1 MRHFLTRLVLVLLQF
16 VLCQDLVRGWPGLES
31 ASSKPRD
38 FLRFAQS
45 SPGHTTKVFR
55 SGKALGSVATFC
67 AAPSAIP
74 NVVVI
79 LADDLGYSDLGCYG
93 SEIATP
99 HLDQLAQNGLQYT
112 QFYNTA
118 RCWPTRAA
126 LLTGY
131 YPQQV
136 GRDALP
142 TVAGGAAPKF
152 GRPVWAPLLPKLL
165 KPAGYQCYYSG
176 KWHID
181 GTPAGGGFDR
191 SYELQD
197 QGRFFRP
204 ERHLE
209 DGMPLPLVKD
219 GDGYYSTV
227 AIADHAIRCLKAH
240 ADTGIEQ
247 PFFQY
252 VAFTAPHFPLQAPP
266 DDIARYA
273 DRYRDGWEKV
283 RQARFDRMVV
293 RGLVSG
299 SLSDTDRTLGPP
311 YAFPDQVRQ
320 FGPAE
325 VALPVPW
332 DDLNEAQQA
341 FQATKMAIHAA
352 MIDRMDREIGR
363 ILEQLRVMQAFE
375 NTLILFL
382 SDNGAS
388 AEMMVRGDG
397 HDPDAAPGSAA
408 THLCLGPGWST
419 VSNTPFRRHK
429 TWVHE
434 GGISTPLIA
443 HWPAGIKTPGELRH
457 TVGHVIDVVPTV
469 LEIAGVERPRA
480 IEGIPGPASPGR
492 SLANSFSKDD
502 PALHESVWWLHE
514 GNRAI
519 RMGQWK
525 AVAAKDQPWE
535 LYDVESDRS
544 EQSDLAQSQPEILAR
559 LTDQWDLTTK
569 EFTALSIDTGN

>member
-1 MRHFLTRLVLVLLQF
+1 
-16 VLCQDLVRGWPGLES
+16 
-31 ASSKPRD
+31 
-38 FLRFAQS
+38 
-45 SPGHTTKVFR
+45 
-55 SGKALGSVATFC
+55 
-67 AAPSAIP
+67 
-74 NVVVI
+74 
-79 LADDLGYSDLGCYG
+79 
-93 SEIATP
+93 
-99 HLDQLAQNGLQYT
+99 
-112 QFYNTA
+112 
-118 RCWPTRAA
+118 
-126 LLTGY
+126 
-131 YPQQV
+131 
-136 GRDALP
+136 
-142 TVAGGAAPKF
+142 
-152 GRPVWAPLLPKLL
+152 
-165 KPAGYQCYYSG
+165 
-176 KWHID
+176 
-181 GTPAGGGFDR
+181 
-191 SYELQD
+191 
-197 QGRFFRP
+197 
-204 ERHLE
+204 
-209 DGMPLPLVKD
+209 
-219 GDGYYSTV
+219 
-227 AIADHAIRCLKAH
+227 
-240 ADTGIEQ
+240 
-247 PFFQY
+247 
-252 VAFTAPHFPLQAPP
+252 LQAPS

-283 RQARFDRMVV
+283 RQARFDRMVD

-299 SLSDTDRTLGPP
+299 RMSDTERTLGPP

-325 VALPVPW
+325 VALPLPW

-363 ILEQLRVMQAFE
+363 ILEQLRAMDAFD

-397 HDPDAAPGSAA
+397 HDTDAAPGSAE

-419 VSNTPFRRHK
+419 ASNTPFRRHK

-434 GGISTPLIA
+434 GGISTPLIV
-443 HWPAGIKTPGELRH
+443 HWPAGIKTPGELRR

-469 LEIAGVERPRA
+469 LELTGVERPVA
-480 IEGIPGPASPGR
+480 IDGNPVPASPGR
-492 SLANSFSKDD
+492 SLAASFSKDD
-502 PALHESVWWLHE
+502 PARHEFVWWLHE

-544 EQSDLAQSQPEILAR
+544 EQSDMAQTQPEILSR

-569 EFTALSIDTGN
+569 EFTALSIDTEN

>member
-1 MRHFLTRLVLVLLQF
+1 MRPYQTCLTLVLA
-16 VLCQDLVRGWPGLES
+16 LVGPV
-31 ASSKPRD
+31 
-38 FLRFAQS
+38 
-45 SPGHTTKVFR
+45 TT
-55 SGKALGSVATFC
+55 SNAGTPAKA
-67 AAPSAIP
+67 PP

-93 SEIATP
+93 SEIDTP
-99 HLDQLAQNGLQYT
+99 NLDQLAQQGLRFT

-142 TVAGGAAPKF
+142 QVAGGGGPKF
-152 GRPVWAPLLPKLL
+152 VRPNWAPLLPKLL

-181 GTPAGGGFDR
+181 GTPAAGGFDH

-204 ERHLE
+204 ARHQE
-209 DGMPLPLVKD
+209 DGRPLPAVKNT
-219 GDGYYSTV
+219 DGYYSTI
-227 AIADHAIRCLKAH
+227 AIADHAVRCLKEH
-240 ADTGIEQ
+240 AAANAAN

-252 VAFTAPHFPLQAPP
+252 VAFTAPHFPLQALPE
-266 DDIARYA
+266 DIARYA
-273 DRYRDGWEKV
+273 DRYKEGWEKV
-283 RQARFDRMVV
+283 RQSRFDRMVAQ
-293 RGLVSG
+293 GLVAGRMSQ
-299 SLSDTDRTLGPP
+299 TEPTLGPP
-311 YAFPDQVRQ
+311 SAFPDQVRQ

-325 VALPVPW
+325 VALSVPW
-332 DDLNEAQQA
+332 EDLNDAQRS

-363 ILEQLRVMQAFE
+363 ILEQLRAMNAFD

-388 AEMMVRGDG
+388 AEMMVRDDG
-397 HDPDAAPGSAA
+397 HDPNAAPGSAE
-408 THLCLGPGWST
+408 THLCLGPGWAT

-434 GGISTPLIA
+434 GGISTPFIA
-443 HWPAGIKTPGELRH
+443 HWPAGIQTPGELRR
-457 TVGHVIDVVPTV
+457 TVSHVIDVVPTV
-469 LEIAGVERPRA
+469 LELADVERPTEL
-480 IEGIPGPASPGR
+480 EGTSGPGSPGR
-492 SLANSFSKDD
+492 SLVKSFSQDG
-502 PALHESVWWLHE
+502 PALHESIWWLHK

-519 RMGQWK
+519 RMGQYK

-535 LYDVESDRS
+535 LYDLATDRS
-544 EQSDLAQSQPEILAR
+544 EQSDLAKLQPEILSR
-559 LTDQWDLTTK
+559 LTDQWDATTQ
-569 EFTALSIDTGN
+569 EFTALLTNSDSNGN

>member
-1 MRHFLTRLVLVLLQF
+1 MRIIFRMTLAIMTFH
-16 VLCQDLVRGWPGLES
+16 S
-31 ASSKPRD
+31 A
-38 FLRFAQS
+38 
-45 SPGHTTKVFR
+45 
-55 SGKALGSVATFC
+55 VAT
-67 AAPSAIP
+67 AVQPEWDARQKP

-93 SEIATP
+93 SEIDTP
-99 HLDQLAQNGLQYT
+99 NLDQLAKHGLRYT

-136 GRDALP
+136 HRDALP
-142 TVAGGAAPKF
+142 TVQGGAAPKF
-152 GRPVWAPLLPKLL
+152 VRPVWAPLLATLL

-181 GTPAGGGFDR
+181 GTPAEGGFDR

-197 QGRFFRP
+197 QGRFFSPRQHRKDGKALP
-204 ERHLE
+204 E
-209 DGMPLPLVKD
+209 VKD
-219 GDGYYSTV
+219 TDGYYSTV
-227 AIADHAIRCLKAH
+227 AIADHAIQYLKAH
-240 ADTGIEQ
+240 AESRTEQ
-247 PFFQY
+247 PFFEY
-252 VAFTAPHFPLQAPP
+252 VAFTAPHFPLQALP

-273 DRYRDGWEKV
+273 DRYQNGWETV
-283 RQARFDRMVV
+283 RQARFDRMVAQ
-293 RGLVSG
+293 RMVSG
-299 SLSDTDRTLGPP
+299 VISKTERLLGPP
-311 YAFPDQVRQ
+311 YAFPEQVRL
-320 FGPAE
+320 FGPNE

-332 DDLNEAQQA
+332 NDLNQAQQA

-352 MIDRMDREIGR
+352 MVDRMDREIGR
-363 ILEQLRVMQAFE
+363 ILDQLRSMNAFD

-397 HDPDAAPGSAA
+397 HDPHAPPGSAA

-443 HWPAGIKTPGELRH
+443 HWPTGIKSHGELRR
-457 TVGHVIDVVPTV
+457 TVGHVIDVLPTIM
-469 LEIAGVERPRA
+469 EIAGLKPTPGGA
-480 IEGIPGPASPGR
+480 DASIPKPPGR
-492 SLANSFSKDD
+492 SLVASFSTDD
-502 PALHESVWWLHE
+502 PALHESLWWLHE

-519 RMGQWK
+519 RSGRWK

-535 LYDVESDRS
+535 LYDVETDRG
-544 EQSDLAQSQPEILAR
+544 EQSNMAESQPEILSR
-559 LTDQWDLTTK
+559 LTGQWDATTE
-569 EFTALSIDTGN
+569 EFTQLNSLDTD